1 MATRE
6 SQIRT
11 INRQL
16 TEYYK
21 RLGGE
26 SEEYQDLT
34 TRLYDLL
41 GEPDYNK
48 KGNPFYSRGAGKSYG
63 AEELDIAYGLVT
75 GENTASHIEQQYI
88 KDLVDMQG
96 IESVTAENVQRY
108 AKVKNKAFRYYSEL
122 YTYLKGVY
130 EEVNGKGSWD
140 DSDFRGE
147 YIKRGAA
154 TELPEDTVFWLDE
167 EITNLIGGDFLTGI
181 DRALKESEAY
191 QNEKK
196 KRAVERAK
204 NTRNSGRKKASD
216 FGGGIF

>member
-1 MATRE
+1 MPTIE

-26 SEEYQDLT
+26 SEEYEDLT

-41 GEPDYNK
+41 GEPKYNK
-48 KGNPFYSRGAGKSYG
+48 KGNPFYSRGKSYG

-75 GENTASHIEQQYI
+75 GENTASRIEQQYI

-96 IESVTAENVQRY
+96 IESVTARNVKLY

-122 YTYLKGVY
+122 YNYLKETY
-130 EEVNGKGSWD
+130 EDVNGSGSWD
-140 DSDFRGE
+140 DSDLRAE
-147 YIKRGAA
+147 YYRRGAA
-154 TELPEDTVFWLDE
+154 TDLPEDTAFWLDE
-167 EITNLIGGDFLTGI
+167 EITDLIGGGFLTGI
-181 DRALKESEAY
+181 DKALQEIDAY
-191 QNEKK
+191 QDQKK
-196 KRAVERAK
+196 KRAAEKAK
-204 NTRNSGRKKASD
+204 NTRNSGRKKANE
-216 FGGGIF
+216 FGSGMF

>member
-1 MATRE
+1 MPTIE

-26 SEEYQDLT
+26 SEEYEDLT

-41 GEPDYNK
+41 GEPKYNK
-48 KGNPFYSRGAGKSYG
+48 KGNPFYSRAKSYG

-75 GENTASHIEQQYI
+75 GENTASRIEQQYI

-96 IESVTAENVQRY
+96 IESVTAENVKRY

-122 YTYLKGVY
+122 YTYLKETY
-130 EEVNGKGSWD
+130 DEVNGEGSWD
-140 DSDFRGE
+140 DSDLRAE
-147 YIKRGAA
+147 YVQRGAS
-154 TELPEDTVFWLDE
+154 TDLPEDTAFWLDE
-167 EITNLIGGDFLTGI
+167 EITDLIGGGFLSGI
-181 DRALKESEAY
+181 DRALQEIDDY
-191 QNEKK
+191 NDQKK
-196 KRAVERAK
+196 KRAADKAK
-204 NTRNSGRKKASD
+204 NTRRSGRKKASE
-216 FGGGIF
+216 FGSGVF

>member
-1 MATRE
+1 MPTIE

-21 RLGGE
+21 RLGGD
-26 SEEYQDLT
+26 SEEYEDLT

-41 GEPDYNK
+41 GEPKYNK
-48 KGNPFYSRGAGKSYG
+48 KGNPFYSRAKSYG

-96 IESVTAENVQRY
+96 IESVTAKNVKLY

-122 YTYLKGVY
+122 YSYLKETY
-130 EEVNGKGSWD
+130 EDVNGHGSWD
-140 DSDFRGE
+140 DSDLRAE
-147 YIKRGAA
+147 YYRRGAA
-154 TELPEDTVFWLDE
+154 TDLPEDTAFWLDD
-167 EITNLIGGDFLTGI
+167 EITDLIGGGFLSGI
-181 DRALKESEAY
+181 DRALQEIDAY
-191 QNEKK
+191 QDQKK
-196 KRAVERAK
+196 KRAADKAR
-204 NTRNSGRKKASD
+204 NTRNSGRKNASE
-216 FGGGIF
+216 FGSGMF

>member
-1 MATRE
+1 MATIE

-21 RLGGE
+21 RLGGD
-26 SEEYQDLT
+26 SEEYEDLT

-41 GEPDYNK
+41 GEPKYNK
-48 KGNPFYSRGAGKSYG
+48 KGNPFYSRAKAYG

-96 IESVTAENVQRY
+96 IESVTAENVKRY

-130 EEVNGKGSWD
+130 EGINGKGSWD
-140 DSDFRGE
+140 NSDLRDE
-147 YIKRGAA
+147 YYRRGAA
-154 TELPEDTVFWLDE
+154 TALPEDTAFWLDE
-167 EITNLIGGDFLTGI
+167 EIRDLIGGDFLLGI
-181 DRALKESEAY
+181 DRALQESEAY
-191 QNEKK
+191 QDYKK
-196 KRAVERAK
+196 KRAAEKAK

-216 FGGGIF
+216 FGSDIF